1 MNVPSRPHSPLYQ
14 HPNGI
19 AINNTTTATP
29 RAQAASSVPN
39 NLYSLQTSIAMTV
52 TPASAAALSSA
63 ASSSRGSP
71 LSQKPSLRTK
81 RSFMHSDRVLD
92 NGLSP
97 QIYPTMSPSVHPRSS
112 ALERPIHERSPSPHT
127 RVPHPSS
134 MSDAM
139 SGKNPGLIRRL
150 SRGAHNKL
158 RRRASTTQ
166 SMSIRMRDQSAG
178 PILVRRRSDS
188 NGNSDI
194 GQDVSDLE
202 LDSPPE
208 IPDDVIEERSYSRAP
223 SRAPSRARG
232 RHNGLANV
240 AGRPSNASSALSSFE
255 GGIAPAISAVLEQG
269 TWVTKHTSKK
279 AKRIKIWL
287 DPNSA
292 RVCWHA
298 SNPAKSFFID
308 DIREIRVGA
317 DSRNARDDVQVPEE
331 HENRLISIIYELPE
345 RSKGRTI
352 KNMHLMTPD
361 AYITNLWADALN
373 KVTRERI
380 EIMNALSSST
390 EKSEKSIAM
399 AWRQAMA
406 RKATDADES
415 FDIDD
420 AKWICRKLEINCSE
434 HTVRT
439 HFTRSDV
446 NHCGSLDYAQYRDFV
461 GSFKERKDIQNLYRN
476 IKFGTDIEMDFD
488 TFSEFLR
495 VEQCVDVDKDRNHW
509 ESIFDRFAK
518 NASNQARLPDAEP
531 IVGQRTMNMLGFQNF
546 MTSSHNA
553 PVVSK
558 KGEFVLDR
566 PLNEYFVSSSHNTY
580 LLGRQVAGASSV
592 EGYISALVKGCRCI
606 EIDCWDGDD
615 GRPMVTHGR
624 TMTTKILFA
633 DCVSVIA
640 KYAFHS
646 TPYPLIV
653 SLEVHCTVEQQIA
666 MVELMQK
673 HWDGIM
679 ITEPLMNDSVSLPSP
694 EELRNKILIKVKAS
708 EESDFGQQ
716 LAEATTNRSRA
727 RSITSTFT
735 RTPSSDP
742 SLISASPLV
751 NSPPTMSP
759 SDSFAAANSTPRG
772 STTSGPT
779 LSLSPSS
786 SSEDSDHHAAA
797 VEKGKKRKTSKITPE
812 LGRLGVYSQGIK
824 YAGFGAP
831 EAKTYNHIF
840 SFSENTFVK
849 LCAKESESKTALE
862 KHNMRF
868 LMRVYPGAR
877 RIDSSNFN
885 PLQAWRRGVQMAAL
899 NWQTYDV
906 HMQVN
911 EAMFAAG
918 SDRLGYVLKP
928 EELRQAKHL
937 AIADVVSED
946 GELKEKKWKKIVRF
960 GVDIVS
966 AQRLPRPRNQSS
978 ETPMNPYIEFEMY
991 SAEDKARGIATG
1003 EGGTDASARDGMLG
1017 IGSPLRKRTRV
1028 VEGNG
1033 FDPVFNQP
1041 IQMTVETKHTSLIF
1055 VRWTVWN
1062 SPDGRRANSNNTLLA
1077 TFTAKLDS
1085 LQQGYRHLPLF
1096 NPHGEQYRDAKLF
1109 VKIRKDAPVTLQHDD
1124 SSSSIV
1130 ECLTSGTARS
1140 SSPRPI
1146 EPLQRSERSWPRRI
1160 FSRNPSERRKRGEQI
1175 TGSPDLNGP
1184 LSRTSSLDRDS
1195 MR

>member
-1 MNVPSRPHSPLYQ
+1 M
-14 HPNGI
+14 
-19 AINNTTTATP
+19 
-29 RAQAASSVPN
+29 
-39 NLYSLQTSIAMTV
+39 
-52 TPASAAALSSA
+52 
-63 ASSSRGSP
+63 
-71 LSQKPSLRTK
+71 
-81 RSFMHSDRVLD
+81 
-92 NGLSP
+92 
-97 QIYPTMSPSVHPRSS
+97 
-112 ALERPIHERSPSPHT
+112 
-127 RVPHPSS
+127 
-134 MSDAM
+134 
-139 SGKNPGLIRRL
+139 
-150 SRGAHNKL
+150 
-158 RRRASTTQ
+158 
-166 SMSIRMRDQSAG
+166 RMRDVSAG
-178 PILVRRRSDS
+178 PVLMRRRSDS
-188 NGNSDI
+188 NGNSDV

-202 LDSPPE
+202 LDSQPE
-208 IPDDVIEERSYSRAP
+208 IPDDVIEERSNSRGPSTSRAASRAP
-223 SRAPSRARG
+223 SRAPSKARG
-232 RHNGLANV
+232 RHNGLGTI

-269 TWVTKHTSKK
+269 TWVTKHTSKRS
-279 AKRIKIWL
+279 KRIKIWL

-298 SNPAKSFFID
+298 TNHNKSFFID
-308 DIREIRVGA
+308 DVREIRVGA
-317 DSRNARDDVQVPEE
+317 DSRYARDDVQVPEE
-331 HENRLISIIYELPE
+331 HEGRLISIIYELPE

-390 EKSEKSIAM
+390 EKSEKSMAM

-415 FDIDD
+415 FTLED
-420 AKWICRKLEINCSE
+420 ARWICRKLEINCSD

-439 HFTRSDV
+439 HFTRSDISLS
-446 NHCGSLDYAQYRDFV
+446 GSLDYAQYRDFV
-461 GSFKERKDIQNLYRN
+461 DSFKERKDIQNLYRN

-495 VEQCVDVDKDRNHW
+495 VEQCLDIDKDLPHW
-509 ESIFDRFAK
+509 EAVFEKYAK
-518 NASNQARLPDAEP
+518 KASTQNRLPDAEP
-531 IVGQRTMNMLGFQNF
+531 VTGYRTMNMLGFQNF
-546 MTSSHNA
+546 LTSSHNA
-553 PVVSK
+553 PLLSK
-558 KGEFVLDR
+558 KGDVVLDR

-624 TMTTKILFA
+624 TMTTKIPFA
-633 DCVSVIA
+633 DCVSVVA

-653 SLEVHCTVEQQIA
+653 SLEVHCTVDQQLA
-666 MVELMQK
+666 MVELMKK

-679 ITEPLMNDSVSLPSP
+679 VLEPLMNDSVTLPSP
-694 EELRNKILIKVKAS
+694 EELRNKIIIKVKAA
-708 EESDFGQQ
+708 EDSDFGTQM
-716 LAEATTNRSRA
+716 ADAPNGRSRA

-742 SLISASPLV
+742 SFISASPLV

-759 SDSFAAANSTPRG
+759 ADSFVAASSTPRG

-779 LSLSPSS
+779 LSPSS
-786 SSEDSDHHAAA
+786 SSEDSDHVAAA
-797 VEKGKKRKTSKITPE
+797 IEKGKKRKTSKITPE
-812 LGRLGVYSQGIK
+812 LGRLGVYAQGIK
-824 YAGFGAP
+824 YGGFGLQ

-849 LCAKESESKTALE
+849 LCAKDSDSKTALE
-862 KHNMRF
+862 KHNMRY

-885 PLQAWRRGVQMAAL
+885 PLHAWRRGVQMAAL

-937 AIADVVSED
+937 AIADVMADD
-946 GELKEKKWKKIVRF
+946 GQAKEKKWKKIVKF

-991 SAEDKARGIATG
+991 SPEDKARGIATG

-1130 ECLTSGTARS
+1130 EPVPSVNIRS

-1160 FSRNPSERRKRGEQI
+1160 FSRNPSERRRRGEQF
-1175 TGSPDLNGP
+1175 TGSPGDPNAS
-1184 LSRTSSLDRDS
+1184 LSRTSSLDRES
-1195 MR
+1195 LR

>member
-1 MNVPSRPHSPLYQ
+1 M
-14 HPNGI
+14 
-19 AINNTTTATP
+19 
-29 RAQAASSVPN
+29 
-39 NLYSLQTSIAMTV
+39 
-52 TPASAAALSSA
+52 
-63 ASSSRGSP
+63 
-71 LSQKPSLRTK
+71 
-81 RSFMHSDRVLD
+81 
-92 NGLSP
+92 
-97 QIYPTMSPSVHPRSS
+97 
-112 ALERPIHERSPSPHT
+112 
-127 RVPHPSS
+127 
-134 MSDAM
+134 
-139 SGKNPGLIRRL
+139 
-150 SRGAHNKL
+150 
-158 RRRASTTQ
+158 
-166 SMSIRMRDQSAG
+166 
-178 PILVRRRSDS
+178 
-188 NGNSDI
+188 
-194 GQDVSDLE
+194 
-202 LDSPPE
+202 
-208 IPDDVIEERSYSRAP
+208 
-223 SRAPSRARG
+223 
-232 RHNGLANV
+232 
-240 AGRPSNASSALSSFE
+240 
-255 GGIAPAISAVLEQG
+255 
-269 TWVTKHTSKK
+269 
-279 AKRIKIWL
+279 
-287 DPNSA
+287 
-292 RVCWHA
+292 
-298 SNPAKSFFID
+298 
-308 DIREIRVGA
+308 
-317 DSRNARDDVQVPEE
+317 
-331 HENRLISIIYELPE
+331 
-345 RSKGRTI
+345 
-352 KNMHLMTPD
+352 
-361 AYITNLWADALN
+361 
-373 KVTRERI
+373 
-380 EIMNALSSST
+380 
-390 EKSEKSIAM
+390 
-399 AWRQAMA
+399 
-406 RKATDADES
+406 
-415 FDIDD
+415 
-420 AKWICRKLEINCSE
+420 
-434 HTVRT
+434 
-439 HFTRSDV
+439 
-446 NHCGSLDYAQYRDFV
+446 DYAQYRDFV

-495 VEQCVDVDKDRNHW
+495 VEQCVDVNKDRTHW

-518 NASNQARLPDAEP
+518 NASNQGRLPDAEP

-546 MTSSHNA
+546 MTSSYNA

-633 DCVSVIA
+633 DCVNVIA

-653 SLEVHCTVEQQIA
+653 SLEVHCTAEQQIA
-666 MVELMQK
+666 MVDLMQK

-679 ITEPLMNDSVSLPSP
+679 IIEPLMNDSVSLPSP

-716 LAEATTNRSRA
+716 LVEATANRSRA

-742 SLISASPLV
+742 SLISASPLI

-759 SDSFAAANSTPRG
+759 ADSFAAATSTPRG

-779 LSLSPSS
+779 LSPSS
-786 SSEDSDHHAAA
+786 SSEDSDHHAATI
-797 VEKGKKRKTSKITPE
+797 EKGKKRKTSKITPA
-812 LGRLGVYSQGIK
+812 LGRLGVYAQGIK
-824 YAGFGAP
+824 YAGFGVP

-849 LCAKESESKTALE
+849 LCAKESETKTALE
-862 KHNMRF
+862 KHNMRY

-937 AIADVVSED
+937 AIADVVSDD

-1109 VKIRKDAPVTLQHDD
+1109 VKIRKDAPVTLHHDD

-1130 ECLTSGTARS
+1130 EALTSATVRS

-1195 MR
+1195 MRG

>member
-1 MNVPSRPHSPLYQ
+1 ME
-14 HPNGI
+14 
-19 AINNTTTATP
+19 
-29 RAQAASSVPN
+29 
-39 NLYSLQTSIAMTV
+39 
-52 TPASAAALSSA
+52 
-63 ASSSRGSP
+63 
-71 LSQKPSLRTK
+71 
-81 RSFMHSDRVLD
+81 

-97 QIYPTMSPSVHPRSS
+97 QTYPSMSPSVLPRSS
-112 ALERPIHERSPSPHT
+112 ALERPLHERSPSPHT
-127 RVPHPSS
+127 RNVPPS
-134 MSDAM
+134 AM
-139 SGKNPGLIRRL
+139 AEAMTGKSPGLIRRL

-166 SMSIRMRDQSAG
+166 SMRMRDQSAG
-178 PILVRRRSDS
+178 PVLMRRRSDS
-188 NGNSDI
+188 NGNSDL

-208 IPDDVIEERSYSRAP
+208 IPDDVIEERSYSRAS

-232 RHNGLANV
+232 RHNGLANIV
-240 AGRPSNASSALSSFE
+240 GRPSNASSALSSFE

-269 TWVTKHTSKK
+269 TWVYKHTSKK
-279 AKRIKIWL
+279 IKRIKIWL

-298 SNPAKSFFID
+298 TNPSKSFFID
-308 DIREIRVGA
+308 DVREIRVGA
-317 DSRNARDDVQVPEE
+317 DSRNARDDVKVPNE
-331 HENRLISIIYELPE
+331 HENRMISIIYELPE

-352 KNMHLMTPD
+352 KNMHLMTDD
-361 AYITNLWADALN
+361 AYITKLWADALN
-373 KVTRERI
+373 RVTRERI
-380 EIMNALSSST
+380 EIMNALSSSV
-390 EKSEKSIAM
+390 EKSDKSIAM

-406 RKATDADES
+406 RKASDADES
-415 FDIDD
+415 FTLDD
-420 AKWICRKLEINCSE
+420 ARWICRKLEINCSE
-434 HTVRT
+434 DTVRT

-446 NHCGSLDYAQYRDFV
+446 ERCGSLDYSQYRDFV
-461 GSFKERKDIQNLYRN
+461 DSFKERKDIQNLYRN
-476 IKFGTDIEMDFD
+476 IKFGTDLEMDQD
-488 TFSEFLR
+488 TFMEFLK
-495 VEQCVDVDKDRNHW
+495 EQQRVDVEKDRSHW
-509 ESIFDRFAK
+509 EAVFEKFAK
-518 NASNQARLPDAEP
+518 NASNQHRLPDAEP
-531 IVGQRTMNMLGFQNF
+531 LIGQRTMNMLGFQNF
-546 MTSSHNA
+546 LTSSYNT
-553 PVVSK
+553 PLVQK
-558 KGEFVLDR
+558 KGEVTLDR

-606 EIDCWDGDD
+606 EIDCWDGEN

-624 TMTTKILFA
+624 TMTTKIPFE
-633 DCVSVIA
+633 DCVSVIS

-653 SLEVHCTVEQQIA
+653 SLEVHCSVDQQLA
-666 MVELMQK
+666 MVDLMK
-673 HWDGIM
+673 THWEGVM
-679 ITEPLMNDSVSLPSP
+679 ILDPLMSNSISLPSP
-694 EELRNKILIKVKAS
+694 EELRHKILVKVKAS
-708 EESDFGQQ
+708 EESDFGMQI
-716 LAEATTNRSRA
+716 ADAPNGRSRA

-742 SLISASPLV
+742 SLVSASPLV
-751 NSPPTMSP
+751 GSPPNMSP
-759 SDSFAAANSTPRG
+759 SDSFVAASSTPRG

-779 LSLSPSS
+779 MSPSS
-786 SSEDSDHHAAA
+786 SSEDSDHPAAA
-797 VEKGKKRKTSKITPE
+797 LEKGKRRKTSKITLE

-824 YAGFGAP
+824 YGGFNAP

-840 SFSENTFVK
+840 SFSENTFAK
-849 LCAKESESKTALE
+849 LCARNSDSKAMLE
-862 KHNMRF
+862 KHNMRY

-937 AIADVVSED
+937 PIADVLTDDAEA
-946 GELKEKKWKKIVRF
+946 KEKKWKKMVKF
-960 GVDIVS
+960 DVDIVS

-991 SAEDKARGIATG
+991 SAEDKARGIASG
-1003 EGGTDASARDGMLG
+1003 EGGIDASARDGMLG

-1041 IQMTVETKHTSLIF
+1041 INMTVETKHTSLIF

-1096 NPHGEQYRDAKLF
+1096 NPNGEQYRDAKLF
-1109 VKIRKDAPVTLQHDD
+1109 VKIRKDPPVTLQHDD
-1124 SSSSIV
+1124 SSSSII
-1130 ECLTSGTARS
+1130 EPMYASSIRS

-1160 FSRNPSERRKRGEQI
+1160 FSRNPSERRKRGDQF
-1175 TGSPDLNGP
+1175 TGGACEPNGP
-1184 LSRTSSLDRDS
+1184 LSRTSSLDRES